1 MDPGTTNPQVSDRRH
16 WLYNPVT
23 TTIQA
28 DELHPDNSVK
38 LFLKTP
44 LYAPLLFTNVQSD
57 ARDHCANERTFLSWL
72 RLSIFLTVVS
82 VAIYTNFHLKHQP
95 TPLERSLSQPL
106 GLIFWIL
113 AVVCLVSGV
122 ANYMKTVTKYANRRA
137 LVQSG
142 IKTQFVSLIVAT
154 AIIVACGLF
163 LGSEAQASR
172 VGRRTIL

>member
-1 MDPGTTNPQVSDRRH
+1 M
-16 WLYNPVT
+16 
-23 TTIQA
+23 
-28 DELHPDNSVK
+28 
-38 LFLKTP
+38 
-44 LYAPLLFTNVQSD
+44 
-57 ARDHCANERTFLSWL
+57 SWL
-72 RLSIFLTVVS
+72 RLSVFLTVVS
-82 VAIYTNFHLKHQP
+82 VAIYINFHLKHQP

-106 GLIFWIL
+106 GIIFWIL
-113 AVVCLVSGV
+113 AMVCLVSGV

-172 VGRRTIL
+172 ARRSTIW